1 MSAAGTHSEAAQPQ
15 PGAPRQQQQRT
26 RDGAAAASAAGLAEA
41 AAPWQISNHEI
52 SL

>member
-15 PGAPRQQQQRT
+15 PGAPRQQQRT
-26 RDGAAAASAAGLAEA
+26 RDGAAAVSAAGPAEA
-41 AAPWQISNHEI
+41 AAPWQISNHDI